1 MPDKM
6 KRFTSWNVKYNTERI
21 KATLDEMRNDMQA
34 RYQTSM
40 AAVLANDI
48 KIKGVLNGKSVST
61 ILYVPY
67 LSFGRQLWKLSRE
80 QDIEGHSLQLAA
92 EVLRLKWKA
101 RGLDEDVLLA
111 IQQEVCSVQP
121 ES

>member
-1 MPDKM
+1 MTAM
-6 KRFTSWNVKYNTERI
+6 F
-21 KATLDEMRNDMQA
+21 ANDMKVKQ
-34 RYQTSM
+34 
-40 AAVLANDI
+40 
-48 KIKGVLNGKSVST
+48 VLNGKSVST

-80 QDIEGHSLQLAA
+80 QDIAGHSLQLAA

-111 IQQEVCSVQP
+111 VQQEVCSVQAEP
-121 ES
+121 

>member
-21 KATLDEMRNDMQA
+21 KATLDDMRNDMQA
-34 RYQTSM
+34 RYQ
-40 AAVLANDI
+40 AAMTAMLANDI
-48 KIKGVLNGKSVST
+48 KVKGVLNGKGVST

-67 LSFGRQLWKLSRE
+67 LSFGRQLWKLTRE
-80 QDIEGHSLQLAA
+80 QDIAGDSLQLAA
-92 EVLRLKWKA
+92 QVLRLKWKG

-111 IQQEVCSVQP
+111 IQREVCSVQP
-121 ES
+121 ET

>member
-1 MPDKM
+1 MSDKM

-21 KATLDEMRNDMQA
+21 KATLDAMRPDMQA
-34 RYQTSM
+34 RYQ
-40 AAVLANDI
+40 AAMTEMLANDT
-48 KIKGVLNGKSVST
+48 KVKQVLNGKSVST

-80 QDIEGHSLQLAA
+80 QDIAGDSLELAA
-92 EVLRLKWKA
+92 QALRLKWKA

-111 IQQEVCSVQP
+111 VQKEVCSVQP
-121 ES
+121 AP